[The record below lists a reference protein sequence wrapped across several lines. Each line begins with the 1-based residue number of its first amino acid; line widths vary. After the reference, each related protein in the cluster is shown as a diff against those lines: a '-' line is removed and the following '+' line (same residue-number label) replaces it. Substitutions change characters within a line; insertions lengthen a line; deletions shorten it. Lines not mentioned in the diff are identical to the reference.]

1 MERRRFAGSRGYAIT
16 ATPCTSSGS
25 YHRVSMPGMR
35 TSRSLLTV
43 IAGLTCLVVA
53 LAAIISIAV
62 VSQSALRISNADP
75 RAADARFEEAK
86 RQFPDEQ
93 ALLEMADAD
102 GHRRVVLHHRQPA
115 ATASVTM
122 VRGLAWRASDEALAE
137 VELPFWFVRM
147 KLAGGR
153 VTLGA
158 LLPRGWDVVR
168 VSADDLVQHGPGL
181 LIDERAPNGD
191 RLLLWAE

>member
-1 MERRRFAGSRGYAIT
+1 
-16 ATPCTSSGS
+16 
-25 YHRVSMPGMR
+25 MPGMR

-75 RAADARFEEAK
+75 RAANARFEEA
-86 RQFPDEQ
+86 RRHFPTEHP
-93 ALLEMADAD
+93 LLEITGAD
-102 GHRRVVLHHRQPA
+102 GHRQVVLHRRKPPA
-115 ATASVTM
+115 APGSVTT